1 MVAQDAVCSNASKD
15 AATMTL
21 GVIMIFLQQNNH
33 IYLTLFAIQ
42 WQQIRKANKDEAETK
57 LQR

>member
-42 WQQIRKANKDEAETK
+42 
-57 LQR
+57 